1 MKTIELKK
9 EKIYY
14 GTLLLVKAHYPLR
27 SNNMKSL
34 VPADDDKT
42 RIDIPEQCV
51 YQISGNDIDR
61 FIVTVWR
68 KNYD

>member
-1 MKTIELKK
+1 MMKTIELKK

-42 RIDIPEQCV
+42 RIDIPEQWV
-51 YQISGNDIDR
+51 FIR
-61 FIVTVWR
+61 FQETT
-68 KNYD
+68 